1 MEAER
6 LAIEAAQSDPNRFA
20 DLYED
25 NFDRV
30 YAYIARR
37 VRSREEAE
45 DLTSEVFHK
54 ALSTIA
60 QFEWRGVP
68 FAAWL
73 YRIAANSIIDR
84 GKRAAKEQALPVFT
98 DVAVSVSAIE
108 HEFDVRARLYN
119 LVARLP
125 TDQGRVVVAR
135 FAEEKSIR
143 EIALEMGRSEGAVK
157 QLQFRALENLRASLV
172 NTSSG
177 EAHG

>member
-6 LAIEAAQSDPNRFA
+6 LAIEAAQSDPGRFA

-84 GKRAAKEQALPVFT
+84 AQTRRKRTGSAGLHLMSQSVSLLSRMSSTFERGFT
-98 DVAVSVSAIE
+98 D
-108 HEFDVRARLYN
+108 

-125 TDQGRVVVAR
+125 TDQRRVIVAR
-135 FAEEKSIR
+135 FAEGKKHSR
-143 EIALEMGRSEGAVK
+143 NCTRDGSKRRRGKAASVS
-157 QLQFRALENLRASLV
+157 RA
-172 NTSSG
+172 
-177 EAHG
+177 

>member
-6 LAIEAAQSDPNRFA
+6 LAIEAAQCDPSRFA

-37 VRSREEAE
+37 VHSREEAE

-73 YRIAANSIIDR
+73 YRIAANSIINR
-84 GKRAAKEQALPVFT
+84 AKRAAKEQALPGLL

-108 HEFDVRARLYN
+108 DEFDVRARVYN
-119 LVARLP
+119 LVSRLP
-125 TDQGRVVVAR
+125 ADQGRVVVAR

-157 QLQFRALENLRASLV
+157 QLQFRALENLRSSLV